1 MLFGAQYFTFT
12 VFLQNNFAAS
22 EGAARLA
29 SGDAPVLEG
38 PQVLKKSVL
47 SSENAGCLTSAGVF
61 ALPFATL
68 VSSWLLGDEFFFFFR
83 KSQC

>member
-1 MLFGAQYFTFT
+1 M
-12 VFLQNNFAAS
+12 
-22 EGAARLA
+22 
-29 SGDAPVLEG
+29 LEG